1 VTSKWRI
8 AVAILIVLLGAA
20 GLVAATVQNAYQIL
34 GIQPSAS
41 ATATPTET
49 LPVLC
54 QNVDTRTCK
63 IVMRAEAYG
72 ATLIGLTEQKATK
85 AARNRGFPVRT
96 VARDNEV
103 IAVTMD
109 LQFGRINLWVE
120 HGIVVKTTT
129 G

>member
-41 ATATPTET
+41 ATPTPTET

-54 QNVDTRTCK
+54 QNVDPKTCA
-63 IVMRAEAYG
+63 IVQRSEAYG
-72 ATLIGLTEQKATK
+72 KKLVGLTEQKAIN
-85 AARNRGFPVRT
+85 AARAKGLPVRT
-96 VARDNEV
+96 VSRDKEA
-103 IAVTMD
+103 IMVTTD
-109 LQFGRINLWVE
+109 LQFARIDLYVK